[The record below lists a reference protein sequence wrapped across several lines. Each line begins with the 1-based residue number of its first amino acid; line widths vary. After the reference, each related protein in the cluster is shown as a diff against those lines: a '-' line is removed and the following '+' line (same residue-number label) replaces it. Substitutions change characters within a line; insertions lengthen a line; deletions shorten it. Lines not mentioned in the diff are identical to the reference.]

1 MGYKESKYEI
11 SSHSE
16 KVYNFN
22 KITTFGLYNTIA
34 LFYILILVLQ
44 NLINKENI

>member
-1 MGYKESKYEI
+1 MGKNESKYEI

-22 KITTFGLYNTIA
+22 KINKFGLDSTLA
-34 LFYILILVLQ
+34 LFYIVILGL
-44 NLINKENI
+44 